1 MNNLA
6 AVILAAGMG
15 IRMKSRIPKV
25 LHRICGREMVAL
37 VVDAIEGA
45 GIVDTVAVVRAGSDA
60 VERALGKRAGYVEQ
74 SNPSGTGHA
83 LLQARDLSASATHV
97 AVLSADVPLVTP
109 ATLEGLVN
117 RHVESGAVITL
128 VTVEV
133 ESPGDLGRVMRSPDG
148 SITAIVEYDMA
159 DDQVRS
165 INEVNGGIYCF
176 SAQWLWPHLDLLPPA
191 PNGDLRLTDLVEM
204 AVAEGELV
212 DSVRPQGPDELQG
225 VNNRVQLA
233 SAEASLRSRIRSGW
247 MMNGV
252 TMPDPASVY
261 IDAEAE
267 LGQDSVVMPNTHV
280 MGASR
285 IGRDCTLG
293 PNTVVEDS
301 TIGDGCSVFASV
313 VRGSVLES
321 GVDVGPFSH
330 VRAGSRLASGVHIG
344 SHAEVKS
351 SSLGPGTK
359 SSHFSYIGDAD
370 IGANVNI
377 GAGTVTCNY
386 DGTAKHKTTI
396 GNGAFIGS
404 DSMLVA
410 PVSVGPGAT
419 TGAGAVVTKDVPA
432 DALVVGAPA
441 RVIAKEGRTSDV
453 PGK

>member
-6 AVILAAGMG
+6 AVVLAAGMG
-15 IRMKSRIPKV
+15 TRMKSRVPKV
-25 LHRICGREMVAL
+25 LHRICGKEMVTL
-37 VVDAIEGA
+37 VVDAVEGA
-45 GIVDTVAVVRAGSDA
+45 GILDTVAVVQAGSDA
-60 VERALGKRAGYVEQ
+60 VERAVGERVGYVEQ

-83 LLQARDLSASATHV
+83 LLQARDLSASATDV

-109 ATLEGLVN
+109 ATLRELVN

-128 VTVEV
+128 VTVES
-133 ESPGDLGRVMRSPDG
+133 ESPGDLGRVTRAPDG
-148 SITAIVEYDMA
+148 SITAVVEYDPA
-159 DDQVRS
+159 DEDARP

-176 SAQWLWPHLDLLPPA
+176 RAQWLWPHLDLLSPA
-191 PNGDLRLTDLVEM
+191 PNGDLRLTDLVAM
-204 AVAEGELV
+204 AEAEGVLV
-212 DSVRPQGPDELQG
+212 ESVRPQGPEELRG

-233 SAEASLRSRIRSGW
+233 SAEASLRDRIRIGW
-247 MMNGV
+247 MMSGV

-280 MGASR
+280 IGASR

-313 VRGSVLES
+313 VRGSVLGS

-351 SSLGPGTK
+351 SRLGPGTK

-370 IGANVNI
+370 IGANVNV

-396 GNGAFIGS
+396 GDGAFIGS

-410 PVSVGPGAT
+410 PVNVGPGAT

-441 RVIAKEGRTSDV
+441 REIEKEGRTIDG
-453 PGK
+453 PGR

>member
-1 MNNLA
+1 
-6 AVILAAGMG
+6 
-15 IRMKSRIPKV
+15 MKSRVPKV

-60 VERALGKRAGYVEQ
+60 VERALGQRVAYVEQ
-74 SNPSGTGHA
+74 PNPSGTGHA
-83 LLQARDLSASATHV
+83 LMQARDLSSSATNV
-97 AVLSADVPLVTP
+97 AVLSADVPLITP
-109 ATLEGLVN
+109 ETLRELVN
-117 RHVESGAVITL
+117 VHVGSGAVITL
-128 VTVEV
+128 VTVDAEN
-133 ESPGDLGRVMRSPDG
+133 PGDLGRVMRGSDG
-148 SITAIVEYDMA
+148 SISAIVEFDVA
-159 DDQVRS
+159 DEDARS
-165 INEVNGGIYCF
+165 VNEINGGIYCF
-176 SAQWLWPHLDLLPPA
+176 SAQWLWPHLEMLRPA

-204 AVAEGELV
+204 AVTEGAIVE
-212 DSVRPQGPDELQG
+212 SVRPQGPEELQG

-233 SAEASLRSRIRSGW
+233 SAEGSLRDRIRSSW
-247 MMNGV
+247 MMSGV

-261 IDAEAE
+261 IDAAAE

-280 MGASR
+280 TGASR
-285 IGRDCTLG
+285 IGKDCTLG
-293 PNTVVEDS
+293 PDTVVEDS

-344 SHAEVKS
+344 SHAEVKN
-351 SSLGPGTK
+351 SSLGQGTK

-370 IGANVNI
+370 IGADVNI

-396 GNGAFIGS
+396 GDGAFIGS

-410 PVSVGPGAT
+410 PISVGPGAT
-419 TGAGAVVTKDVPA
+419 TGAGAVVTNDVPA

-441 RVIAKEGRTSDV
+441 RVVAKEGRTSDV
-453 PGK
+453 PGR

>member
-6 AVILAAGMG
+6 AVVLAAGMG
-15 IRMKSRIPKV
+15 TRMKSRVPKI
-25 LHRICGREMVAL
+25 LHRICGKEMVAL

-60 VERALGKRAGYVEQ
+60 VERALGARAVYVEQ
-74 SNPSGTGHA
+74 PSPLGTGHA
-83 LLQARDLSASATHV
+83 LLQAKDLSASATHV
-97 AVLSADVPLVTP
+97 AVLSADVPLITA
-109 ATLEGLVN
+109 ATLRGLVN
-117 RHVESGAVITL
+117 RHVESGAVVTL
-128 VTVEV
+128 TTVFS
-133 ESPGDLGRVMRSPDG
+133 ESPGDLGRVIRGPDD
-148 SITAIVEYDMA
+148 SITAIVEHDVA
-159 DDQVRS
+159 DEEARS
-165 INEVNGGIYCF
+165 VNEVNGGVYCF
-176 SAQWLWPHLDLLPPA
+176 LAQWLWPHLDLLRPA
-191 PNGDLRLTDLVEM
+191 PNGDIRLTDLVAT
-204 AVAEGELV
+204 AVAEGALV
-212 DSVRPQGPDELQG
+212 ESVRPQGPEELRG

-233 SAEASLRSRIRSGW
+233 SAEASLRDRIRRGW
-247 MMNGV
+247 MMSGV

-267 LGQDSVVMPNTHV
+267 LGQDTVVMPNTHV

-313 VRGSVLES
+313 VRGSVLYS
-321 GVDVGPFSH
+321 GVDVGPYSH

-351 SSLGPGTK
+351 SSLGQGTK

-377 GAGTVTCNY
+377 GAGAVTCNY
-386 DGTAKHKTTI
+386 DGTTKHKTTI
-396 GNGAFIGS
+396 GDGAFIGS

-441 RVIAKEGRTSDV
+441 REVVKTERTRDLPEG
-453 PGK
+453 

>member
-6 AVILAAGMG
+6 AVVLAAGMG
-15 IRMKSRIPKV
+15 TRMKSSVPKV

-37 VVDAIEGA
+37 VVDAIEGV
-45 GIVDTVAVVRAGSDA
+45 GIVETVAVVRAGSDA

-128 VTVEV
+128 VTAES
-133 ESPGDLGRVMRSPDG
+133 ESPGDLGRVMRAPDG
-148 SITAIVEYDMA
+148 SIKAIVEYDVA
-159 DDQVRS
+159 DEDACLV
-165 INEVNGGIYCF
+165 NEVNGGIYCF
-176 SAQWLWPHLDLLPPA
+176 SAQWLWPHLDQLSPA
-191 PNGDLRLTDLVEM
+191 QNGDLRLTDLVAM
-204 AVAEGELV
+204 AAAEGAPVE
-212 DSVRPQGPDELQG
+212 SVRPQGPDELQG

-233 SAEASLRSRIRSGW
+233 SAEASLRARIRSGW
-247 MMNGV
+247 MMSGV

-261 IDAEAE
+261 IDAAAE
-267 LGQDSVVMPNTHV
+267 LGEDSVVMPNTHV

-344 SHAEVKS
+344 SHAEVKN

-386 DGTAKHKTTI
+386 DGTTKHKTTI
-396 GNGAFIGS
+396 GDGAFIGS

-441 RVIAKEGRTSDV
+441 REIVKEGRTSDV
-453 PGK
+453 PGR